1 MEALKARSLLNA
13 NRLKQAEE
21 QALSALDL
29 AEKLE
34 AFDLIWRI
42 AALLGE
48 AQAGQ
53 KKWIQLKLHTVQ
65 PSWHWNRLRHR
76 KVVYRSVPN

>member
-53 KKWIQLKLHTVQ
+53 KKMDSVEASYRAAQLALEQ
-65 PSWHWNRLRHR
+65 ASASESRI
-76 KVVYRSVPN
+76 SISS